1 MLSRHQSSFARQNTR
16 QLTFFSLFLLTALLP
31 LFTGCGMGG
40 ANTMMASQAATAS
53 FAFVTNSGS
62 GTVSA
67 FAVSNTGSLSL
78 VSGAPFFSGQG
89 AEFLAFDS
97 MHKLLFV
104 SNQVAN
110 TVSAFLVNT
119 STGMLTAAPGSPFAT
134 GARPT
139 GIAVDPMG
147 RFVFVANQASNSIS
161 VFLIGAN
168 GALSPAAGSPFTASS
183 PFGLVVNAMG
193 TVLFANNFP
202 DLQTSDLNT
211 VSSFQIGANGT
222 LTGISGSPFATANSP
237 GFASSIGIAAD
248 PAGKFLFVAD
258 HMAQA
263 VVPFNINFTG
273 ALTPVSALPTPAPS
287 CSVSC
292 HSNPLRLTV
301 HPNDQFV
308 YSTNVQAGTVS
319 AFKMTNGALSLL
331 GDVPTG
337 QHPFGVALDPA
348 GAFLFVVNK
357 VDNSISAYSVNT
369 SSGMV
374 VPLAGAPFSGSMN
387 APTDIVVIARQ

>member
-1 MLSRHQSSFARQNTR
+1 MLSRYLAPYIHQNTR
-16 QLTFFSLFLLTALLP
+16 WSALLFLFLLTVLLAS
-31 LFTGCGMGG
+31 LTGCGMGG
-40 ANTMMASQAATAS
+40 TNTMMPQAATAS

-67 FAVSNTGSLSL
+67 FAVSSSGSLSL
-78 VSGAPFFSGQG
+78 VPGAPFPAGPG
-89 AEFLAFDS
+89 AEFLAFDA

-104 SNQVAN
+104 SNQAAN
-110 TVSAFLVNT
+110 TVSAFSVNT
-119 STGMLTAAPGSPFAT
+119 STGMLTMVPGSPFAAGT
-134 GARPT
+134 RPT

-161 VFLIGAN
+161 VLLIGAN
-168 GALSPAAGSPFTASS
+168 GALSPASGSPFTAKS

-202 DLQTSDLNT
+202 DSSNSDLNT
-211 VSSFQIGANGT
+211 VSSFQIAANGT
-222 LTGISGSPFATANSP
+222 LTAISGSPFATANSS
-237 GFASSIGIAAD
+237 GFAASIGIAAD

-258 HMAQA
+258 HMAEA
-263 VVPFNINFTG
+263 VVPFNITSTG
-273 ALTPVSALPTPAPS
+273 TLTPVSALPTPAPS

-308 YSTNVQAGTVS
+308 YSTNVQAGTLS
-319 AFKMTNGALSLL
+319 AFKMTNGALSSL
-331 GDVPTG
+331 GDVATG

-348 GAFLFVVNK
+348 GTFLFVANK
-357 VDNSISAYSVNT
+357 ADNSISAFSVNST
-369 SSGMV
+369 SGMV
-374 VPLAGAPFSGSMN
+374 MPVAGSPFFGSMN
-387 APTDIVVIARQ
+387 APTDIVVVARQ